1 MSTRTD
7 NLLPVEAVEQLC
19 DLMEERGL
27 AEVEISQ
34 GDMSIRIRRAID
46 ATVSAPLLNQSPVD
60 APTSEHATGDPSAM
74 ATGDDVIASPMP
86 GMFYRSASPEDPPF
100 VQVGETI
107 SVGDTICLI
116 EAMKIFN
123 EVQVEFSC
131 QIVEVLVDNVTAVE
145 FGQPLFQVKRI

>member
-34 GDMSIRIRRAID
+34 GEMSIRIRRAID

-60 APTSEHATGDPSAM
+60 APTSEHATGD
-74 ATGDDVIASPMP
+74 DVIGSPMP

-131 QIVEVLVDNVTAVE
+131 QIVEALVDNVTAVE